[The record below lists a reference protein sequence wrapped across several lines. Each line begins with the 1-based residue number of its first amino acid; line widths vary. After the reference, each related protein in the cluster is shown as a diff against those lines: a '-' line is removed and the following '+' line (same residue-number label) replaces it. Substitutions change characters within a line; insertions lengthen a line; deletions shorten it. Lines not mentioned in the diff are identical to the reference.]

1 MRPPHRSRIR
11 LACSPQA
18 WSRGIAR
25 RMRAPHVSS
34 LRSPHGPAS
43 GRNAERLVVALLV
56 IVVAISTGI
65 GVGALTN
72 VSLSTWGYGVGM
84 VAFWTFG
91 PALIV
96 RYARRHE
103 GLSPLPAVT
112 GFFLLEFAAGAVF
125 YRTPRVDSVLGG
137 FLFAYTPGSLG
148 IALVIAF
155 GAWALLVVGYNVS
168 RFTDEPLSHLPRPHV
183 NDILTGV
190 VVVLIVV
197 GYAARVVMLRNN
209 WYFHITDEV
218 AAASGA
224 RNIVMVLSGLP
235 VVAVAMIGARYYRE
249 RPHAAF
255 IFWPLVLIEAVW
267 ATGSGGRAP
276 LLSLGI
282 MLIVVRAYASQKR
295 FPIAR
300 AVVFAL
306 IAVLVVFPLVAAY
319 RTVDA
324 SSNSYN
330 ADPIGRMGLVAT
342 QMVSQYSQSPGAAV
356 LTGVDETLRRFAGIA
371 SLAAIVHRGTSF
383 YPVQPG
389 EALGTYAGA
398 LVPRAVLPTKRDAS
412 TIGNKFGLRYGV
424 IQPGNTAS
432 VTITTIGDLWGTFGW
447 GGLVVGMLILGGVM
461 RALNFYLR
469 ERRENYAVLGVYAAM
484 LGSVLLNFE
493 TTIASG
499 LLQTLRAF
507 VIYVGAVALTGGAI
521 RLMRGF
527 HGGWRRQEV
536 VP

>member
-1 MRPPHRSRIR
+1 VRNT
-11 LACSPQA
+11 LGLVAGC
-18 WSRGIAR
+18 
-25 RMRAPHVSS
+25 
-34 LRSPHGPAS
+34 
-43 GRNAERLVVALLV
+43 NAERLVVALLV
-56 IVVAISTGI
+56 IAVAIGAGI

-72 VSLSTWGYGVGM
+72 VSLSTWGYGAGM
-84 VAFWTFG
+84 AAFWTFG
-91 PALIV
+91 SALIV

-137 FLFAYTPGSLG
+137 LLFAYTPGSLG

-155 GAWALLVVGYNVS
+155 ASWALLVVGYNVT
-168 RFTDEPLSHLPRPHV
+168 RVTDEPLSHLPRPHV
-183 NDILTGV
+183 NETLTGV

-197 GYAARVVMLRNN
+197 GYAARVVMFRNN

-224 RNIVMVLSGLP
+224 RNIVTVLSGLP
-235 VVAVAMIGARYYRE
+235 VIATAMIGARYYRE

-295 FPIAR
+295 FPVGR

-330 ADPIGRMGLVAT
+330 SDPIGRVGLAGT
-342 QMVSQYSQSPGAAV
+342 EMVSQYSQSPSAAV
-356 LTGVDETLRRFAGIA
+356 LIGVDQTLRRFAGIA
-371 SLAAIVHRGTSF
+371 SLAAIVHRGTTF
-383 YPVQPG
+383 YPLQPG
-389 EALGTYAGA
+389 EALGIYAGA
-398 LVPRAVLPTKRDAS
+398 LVPRAVLPAKRDAS
-412 TIGNKFGLRYGV
+412 TIANQFGLSYGI

-432 VTITTIGDLWGTFGW
+432 VTITTVGDLWGTFGW

-461 RALNFYLR
+461 RALNTYLR
-469 ERRENYAVLGVYAAM
+469 ERRENYAVLGIYAAM
-484 LGSVLLNFE
+484 LGSLLLNFE

-527 HGGWRRQEV
+527 PGGWRRQRV
-536 VP
+536 SGATQRRAGPARR